1 MFAEVGFENLSPK
14 RLRGVAAFLA
24 KASAHESRV
33 NTKEKQ
39 WRVAKA
45 YCQKDRKDKKK
56 TQRYERHGFAY
67 FVGGFRAGKISAVKP
82 RYGQKIKKSYAE
94 IWCRKNKKIV
104 FFAPRKK

>member
-1 MFAEVGFENLSPK
+1 MTAFKN
-14 RLRGVAAFLA
+14 AALA
-24 KASAHESRV
+24 KASAHENRV

-39 WRVAKA
+39 WRIAKA

-56 TQRYERHGFAY
+56 TQRYERHGIAY
-67 FVGGFRAGKISAVKP
+67 FVGGFRAGRTKQATEKIPAVKP